1 MKGKSIIE
9 KAIGLIAAVL
19 FTVLICYLALE
30 FFMPAEENPTQ
41 QFSVGDKPPSLAL
54 SLSIP
59 EEEDDMEDKIEF
71 AVMLY
76 DQANALYKNT
86 EDVALMVASSTSMF
100 GGLVKVPGY
109 RYIVKNSDEYYYL
122 EYSFIPPSNDAI
134 SGLFSGL
141 AGAIAKEST
150 QFALRKYYDSSMDSI
165 RVQRV
170 INPTPSMVF
179 DEETGKNIYTV
190 DWTEVVDEEE
200 DIPIF
205 YSGQSV
211 PYVQTEQ
218 IINEDT
224 VTSAEVSYNAEEG
237 YYTLVLELDTTLA
250 TTLTQARLREN
261 SDNDQAFYTR
271 LIQTIEIWDN
281 GYFRYFRAQ
290 DDWEGPGAITMTSEI
305 DFRTYFYYDEFWTN
319 PENYQHMAELKE
331 VLGN

>member
-1 MKGKSIIE
+1 MKGKSVIE

-19 FTVLICYLALE
+19 LTVLISYLALE
-30 FFMPAEENPTQ
+30 FIMPPKENPTQ
-41 QFSVGDKPPSLAL
+41 QFSVGEKPTLAEAL
-54 SLSIP
+54 NLTLP
-59 EEEDDMEDKIEF
+59 DEDDMEAKIDF
-71 AVMLY
+71 AVTLY
-76 DQANALYKNT
+76 TAANDLYKNT
-86 EDVALMVASSTSMF
+86 EDVALMVTSSTSMF
-100 GGLVKVPGY
+100 GGNVKVPGY

-122 EYSFIPPSNDAI
+122 EYSFIPPADNAL
-134 SGLFSGL
+134 SGFISGL

-150 QFALRKYYDSSMDSI
+150 QFALRKYYDSSMDDI

-170 INPTPSMVF
+170 INPTPAMVF

-200 DIPIF
+200 DLPIY
-205 YSGQSV
+205 YSGQTE

-224 VTSAEVSYNAEEG
+224 VTSAEVSYNEEEG
-237 YYTLVLELDTTLA
+237 YYSLVLELDTTLA
-250 TTLTQARLREN
+250 TTLTQARLRAN
-261 SDNDQAFYTR
+261 SGNDQAFYTR
-271 LIQTIEIWDN
+271 LTQTIEIWDN

-290 DDWEGPGAITMTSEI
+290 DDWEGPGTIKMTSEI
-305 DFRTYFYYDEFWTN
+305 DFKTYFYYDEYWTN